1 MKKKQESWGTYTRL
15 TNEEAVRRFGNSLI
29 IVGNISNPSSKP
41 SSPRKGQK
49 QSTKGR
55 KHHGKI
61 HRLRLVEGG

>member
-1 MKKKQESWGTYTRL
+1 MKKKQESWGTYTYTRL

-55 KHHGKI
+55 KHNG
-61 HRLRLVEGG
+61 